1 MQYGVPVAIPVVLAL
16 ALAPFMAATVAT
28 STSLA
33 PIASTDAPARVNDL
47 AKVPANAVV
56 DDSAFRPV
64 APAMPPVVGSTTSD
78 SSDEAILNSAE
89 ATEAAELA
97 VAIDGGS
104 WDAQLLDAISPA
116 CKSEIQTRPYDT
128 KLRTGFVSY
137 PRSGNS
143 YLRSLIERATGYQTS
158 SICALPPELFLLVRL

>member
-78 SSDEAILNSAE
+78 SSDEASSSEEGGASSVHRSSSPEGSVSGADAASTSASSVASVGPGAGDE
-89 ATEAAELA
+89 PAE
-97 VAIDGGS
+97 
-104 WDAQLLDAISPA
+104 P
-116 CKSEIQTRPYDT
+116 
-128 KLRTGFVSY
+128 
-137 PRSGNS
+137 PRCAKKKFG
-143 YLRSLIERATGYQTS
+143 L
-158 SICALPPELFLLVRL
+158 CALGKWTRQDLFHSTDSLGGF